1 MQEIASRINLEE
13 EAEKFYIIKG
23 LKEDRAIEMQLKS
36 SKDIQELKEKMK
48 ILDIQESKISTTNRP
63 EFINPKYPLER
74 TPPHPTQL
82 GHRSQYRRW
91 RSARDQPPMNYS
103 QNQVYNQV
111 YPQRPTS
118 YQHHPSFTPQ
128 RPTMYPRSQ
137 RISQQRSAGLRPD
150 APIFHPSH
158 RLRENNT
165 IIRPYQR

>member
-36 SKDIQELKEKMK
+36 SKDIQELREKMK

-63 EFINPKYPLER
+63 EFSNPKYPMKI
-74 TPPHPTQL
+74 TPPLLTQL
-82 GHRSQYRRW
+82 AYSSQYARW
-91 RSARDQPPMNYS
+91 RSGPNQPPMNYS
-103 QNQVYNQV
+103 RNQVYNQT

-118 YQHHPSFTPQ
+118 YHHYPAFTPQ
-128 RPTMYPRSQ
+128 LPTMYPRSQ
-137 RISQQRSAGLRPD
+137 RISQQRPAEFRPD

>member
-48 ILDIQESKISTTNRP
+48 ILEIQESKISTTNRP

-91 RSARDQPPMNYS
+91 RSGQDQPPMNYS
-103 QNQVYNQV
+103 QNQ
-111 YPQRPTS
+111 PGISSTS
-118 YQHHPSFTPQ
+118 SLLSASPILYSSAADHVPKKSTILATKISGIATRCSKFPSQ
-128 RPTMYPRSQ
+128 SQ
-137 RISQQRSAGLRPD
+137 TTRK
-150 APIFHPSH
+150 
-158 RLRENNT
+158 
-165 IIRPYQR
+165 

>member
-1 MQEIASRINLEE
+1 
-13 EAEKFYIIKG
+13 
-23 LKEDRAIEMQLKS
+23 MQLKS

-63 EFINPKYPLER
+63 EFINPKYFLER
-74 TPPHPTQL
+74 IPPHPTQI
-82 GHRSQYRRW
+82 GHSSQYRRW
-91 RSARDQPPMNYS
+91 RSGQDQPPMNYS

-137 RISQQRSAGLRPD
+137 RISQQRSEGLRPD
-150 APIFHPSH
+150 APNFHPSH